1 MSRLRFKPRTDR
13 QPPPPIA
20 ISLTVVPFLLFCA
33 TVAQALVIDS
43 FDSGAPFVLENTDQ
57 GVTLVQPAA
66 VLGGTRE
73 VATLDLIEFDP
84 TTGMKLTVTSTR
96 NNGHLA
102 LVYEAGGVDL
112 TSNGADRFQVTVDPG
127 QGFGPDSTYMEV
139 VVSIDGWPFRISGTP
154 PGGVFEIPYGT
165 EASRVTDAD
174 EITLVLL
181 TNNSFQEGEH
191 LTLTDFRTV
200 PEPST
205 ALLLATGL
213 VGVAVGRRHRS
224 Q

>member
-1 MSRLRFKPRTDR
+1 MSRLVSK
-13 QPPPPIA
+13 PPITIFLA
-20 ISLTVVPFLLFCA
+20 IGAYFLFGP
-33 TVAQALVIDS
+33 TVARALVIDS

-73 VATLDLIEFDP
+73 VATLDRIEFDP

-127 QGFGPDSTYMEV
+127 QGFGPDPT
-139 VVSIDGWPFRISGTP
+139 
-154 PGGVFEIPYGT
+154 
-165 EASRVTDAD
+165 
-174 EITLVLL
+174 
-181 TNNSFQEGEH
+181 
-191 LTLTDFRTV
+191 
-200 PEPST
+200 
-205 ALLLATGL
+205 
-213 VGVAVGRRHRS
+213 
-224 Q
+224 